1 MAVNTIEALDFKGKV
16 VFLRAGF
23 DVPVDSTGIILD
35 DFRIRES
42 IPTIKLLFRK
52 GAKQVIIGSH
62 QGRPKGKEEHLS
74 MKNIGKRIY
83 ELVKKQ
89 VHVME
94 DCIDIR
100 EEEMPQV
107 DEAKIILLENLRFH
121 KEEEENDEEFAKELA
136 KYADIYVNDAFAV
149 CHREHASMSAI
160 TKFLPGCIGL
170 LVEKELRAFNL
181 ILKEPERPYMAIIG
195 GAKLQTKLP
204 IIQNLITKVDKLILG
219 GAMIFT
225 FYKAKGIDVG
235 KSLVDKGSLAMAQM
249 IGNNDHLILPTD
261 IIISDSPDSSTG
273 MNVTLD
279 KIPSYMIGLDVGEK
293 SVVEIKKR
301 LAKAK
306 TVVWNG
312 PLGYYENPE
321 FAKATINILK
331 FLSQS
336 PEIKTIIG
344 GGDTASIVMKLGLHD
359 KFFHVSTGGG
369 ASLTL
374 LEGKKLVA
382 IKALEENNK

>member
-1 MAVNTIEALDFKGKV
+1 MAVNTIEAMDFKDKV

-23 DVPVDSTGIILD
+23 DVPVDSAGIILD

-62 QGRPKGKEEHLS
+62 QGRPKGKEEYLS
-74 MKNIGKRIY
+74 MKNISKRIY
-83 ELVKKQ
+83 DLIKKP
-89 VHVME
+89 VHFMNECVG
-94 DCIDIR
+94 IR
-100 EEEMPQV
+100 EEEMPEP
-107 DEAKIILLENLRFH
+107 DEAKIIVLENLRYH
-121 KEEEENDEEFAKELA
+121 KEEKENDEAFAKELA
-136 KYADIYVNDAFAV
+136 KYADVYVNDAFAV
-149 CHREHASMSAI
+149 SHRDHASMSAI

-170 LVEKELRAFNL
+170 LVEKELRAFNH
-181 ILKEPERPYMAIIG
+181 ILKNPKRPYMAIIG

-204 IIQNLITKVDKLILG
+204 IIKNLITKVDKLILG

-235 KSLVDKGSLAMAQM
+235 KSLVDKGSITMAQM
-249 IGNNDHLILPTD
+249 LVNNDHLILPTD
-261 IIISDSPDSSTG
+261 IVISESTDSNRSMS
-273 MNVTLD
+273 VTLD

-301 LAKAK
+301 LARAK

-321 FAKATINILK
+321 FAKATVNILK
-331 FLSQS
+331 FLAES

-359 KFFHVSTGGG
+359 RFFHVSTGGG

-374 LEGKKLVA
+374 LEGKKLAA
-382 IKALEENNK
+382 IKALEENN